1 MVVEAAMA
9 EEDGDGDASASTENV
24 IRILLATD
32 NHVGYAERDP
42 IRGNDSAGSFHEI
55 MQLATERDVD
65 MVLLGGDLFHE
76 NKPSRK
82 SMFQVM
88 RSLRLNCLGDKPCEL
103 QILGDQSMA
112 LGDTAVSHVNYEDPD
127 INISIPVFSIHGN
140 HDDPSGEG
148 RLCALDILHVSGLLN
163 YFGRVPEND
172 DITVNPLLLQK
183 GTTKLA
189 LYGLSNVRDE
199 RLHRSFKSERV
210 KFMRPLELQNEW
222 FNLIVVHQNH
232 SAHTETN
239 YLPENFIQDFFDL
252 VIWGHEHECL
262 IEPKFNPV
270 QNFHVIQPG
279 SSVATSLIAA
289 EAVQKHV
296 AILTI
301 KDRKFSVEKI
311 PLKTVRPFVYGD
323 VILSEEWRLKENKT
337 KALVNSLLVEKVE
350 GYIRQAIADWRDMN
364 PDKEVEE
371 PPLPLIRLNVDY
383 TGGYEVENPQRFS
396 NRFVG
401 KVANPN
407 DVVKFHKKRGTT
419 MKSDVPMDMVDP
431 NILARQI
438 DLEEIKV
445 ENLVR
450 EFLGAQ
456 SLAVLAENGLGD
468 AIFQYVEKDDKD
480 AIEDFVK
487 DSLKSHLDSLAKL
500 NIDEANLDTEI
511 ENQKRLMSDKVDKR
525 AKKLEN
531 TKQNEAKAR
540 DPDFDTD
547 PEEQI
552 QPTRKSTS
560 RKRAVP
566 AKGPSKSESQ
576 KVSDLI
582 HSLITFINNMK
593 AFLQWRSF
601 PQ

>member
-1 MVVEAAMA
+1 MVDEN
-9 EEDGDGDASASTENV
+9 GDGDAPASTEND

-42 IRGNDSAGSFHEI
+42 IRGNDSAESFHEI

-199 RLHRSFKSERV
+199 RLHRSFKSGKV

-222 FNLIVVHQNH
+222 FNLIAVHQNH

-239 YLPENFIQDFFDL
+239 YLPENFLQDFFDL
-252 VIWGHEHECL
+252 VIWGHEHEC
-262 IEPKFNPV
+262 IIDPKFNPV

-289 EAVQKHV
+289 EAVPKHV

-323 VILSEEWRLKENKT
+323 VILSEEWRLKEKKT
-337 KALVNSLLVEKVE
+337 KALVNSILVEKVE
-350 GYIRQAIADWRDMN
+350 SYIRQAIADWRDIN
-364 PDKEVEE
+364 PDKESDEA
-371 PPLPLIRLNVDY
+371 PLPLIRLNVDY

-419 MKSDVPMDMVDP
+419 MKTDVPMDTVDP
-431 NILARQI
+431 DILARQI

-511 ENQKRLMSDKVDKR
+511 EIQKRLMSEKVDKR
-525 AKKLEN
+525 AKKLES
-531 TKQNEAKAR
+531 TKQSEAKAH

-552 QPTRKSTS
+552 QPTSATTS
-560 RKRAVP
+560 RKRAAP
-566 AKGPSKSESQ
+566 AKRPTTSASR
-576 KVSDLI
+576 KVRDFIYSFI
-582 HSLITFINNMK
+582 H
-593 AFLQWRSF
+593 
-601 PQ
+601 